1 MKTKEEIL
9 SPIRGEGSFINSV
22 DYDDALKAMDEYAQ
36 QFKHPVMKS
45 DNDNYEPFGQEW
57 KAEMK
62 KWNKDLLIDFLRKN
76 LIELNQFKQP
86 VEPQSI
92 DEAAIN
98 AAKQSIK
105 ECLQTFDNKQDKV
118 SETLFN
124 VYPDEMRSISKLL
137 AQAKIVGSMP
147 NDKQVEEWYDIN
159 IGDRSDCSPSS
170 AIYKFR
176 LWLADAS
183 AMTGKEGWVDINERL
198 PEVNKE
204 PVYLALHPVQHE
216 GDYPI
221 TQCGFSSKDAGIWNC
236 VTHWRELPAPPQIDK
251 EK

>member
-86 VEPQSI
+86 VEPQAI
-92 DEAAIN
+92 DEALDEAAIKCGYKGFDSLLTHFEDGANKDLKQIIRN
-98 AAKQSIK
+98 A
-105 ECLQTFDNKQDKV
+105 C
-118 SETLFN
+118 
-124 VYPDEMRSISKLL
+124 
-137 AQAKIVGSMP
+137 
-147 NDKQVEEWYDIN
+147 
-159 IGDRSDCSPSS
+159 
-170 AIYKFR
+170 
-176 LWLADAS
+176 
-183 AMTGKEGWVDINERL
+183 AMTEGKLPTDEIIFDYTMKKYHNTTKGTGFIEGAKWMRDQL
-198 PEVNKE
+198 
-204 PVYLALHPVQHE
+204 
-216 GDYPI
+216 
-221 TQCGFSSKDAGIWNC
+221 
-236 VTHWRELPAPPQIDK
+236 LPAPPKIDK